1 MRQMHD
7 YKGWRFGLIALEQ
20 EGRWSARIEMY
31 QPGRSSREQSPMPL
45 AFETKASSKERI
57 LDLAKKHAEGW
68 IDSTSASR

>member
-1 MRQMHD
+1 
-7 YKGWRFGLIALEQ
+7 
-20 EGRWSARIEMY
+20 
-31 QPGRSSREQSPMPL
+31 MPL